1 MSRNHMVQVSDF
13 SEDGIYEVSLASSA
27 GQKGYKKLYMLVNA
41 LTREVSYQLD
51 TRSTGLSFDSLS
63 EAVDAYNEAVQS

>member
-1 MSRNHMVQVSDF
+1 MSRNHTVSVHDF
-13 SEDGIYEVSLASSA
+13 LEDRVFEVPLASSA
-27 GQKGYKKLYMLVNA
+27 SKDGYKKLYMLVNV
-41 LTREVSYQLD
+41 LNRDVSYQLD